1 MHWLCGAFL
10 WCLQSKVFVSS
21 WGRNQTPGQLTTTTI
36 KLLASIVSAES
47 EDCTTDMQ
55 ANVKNE
61 SNELNRI
68 VNHDVDALVL
78 DLNITSEMH

>member
-1 MHWLCGAFL
+1 MQWLCGAFL
-10 WCLQSKVFVSS
+10 WCLQTNLFVSS

-36 KLLASIVSAES
+36 KLLASIVNAES
-47 EDCTTDMQ
+47 EDCTPDMQ
-55 ANVKNE
+55 ANVTNE

-78 DLNITSEMH
+78 DLSNTSEMH